1 MGDHGQAEL
10 QLCSDVPAT
19 AACLGAGHPDGTPRP
34 DLTATPQTVLVTDI
48 TDTSPAHRGTS
59 EPGSG
64 TAESSTGQSWP
75 KRAGGAAALVHS
87 TGIFAQEGALKDKKC
102 QNISP
107 CEQWGLSNCKT

>member
-10 QLCSDVPAT
+10 QLELCSDAPAA

-34 DLTATPQTVLVTDI
+34 DLTATLQTVLVTDI

-64 TAESSTGQSWP
+64 TADSFIGQSWP
-75 KRAGGAAALVHS
+75 KRAGGAAASVHS
-87 TGIFAQEGALKDKKC
+87 TGIFAQEGALKDEV
-102 QNISP
+102 P
-107 CEQWGLSNCKT
+107 EHLAL